1 MRCAFAMASSEAET
15 AAQAPQPPTPADGNA
30 SETAAGSL
38 SKKQA
43 KKLAKKEAK
52 EDRKQQSATAAAA
65 ASQADSAEADP
76 LAANYGDV
84 LVEDIQSKE
93 ISGREWTEIGALG
106 ADLACRAVLIRGVAQ
121 TIRPVSKKMA
131 FVVLRQF
138 MSTVQCVLTVDK
150 EFVSPHMVKFATGL
164 SKESIVDVEGMI
176 SIPKDPIKGTTQ
188 QVEVQVRK
196 LYCINRSVPNLPINI
211 EDAARSETE
220 FEKAELTG
228 EQLVRVGQDTRLNYR
243 VLDLRTPAN
252 HAIFRI
258 QCHVEDVFRRFLRYE
273 GFIGIHSPKL
283 ISGSSEGGAAVFKL
297 DYKGQP
303 ACLAQ
308 SPQLYKQMVICGGFG
323 RVFEVGSVFRA
334 EDSYTHRHLCEF
346 VGLDV
351 EMEIKEHYFE
361 VCDIVDRLFVAMF
374 DDLNENCKKE
384 LDAINRQYPF
394 EPLKYLRKTLRL
406 NFQEG
411 IKMLQEAGVEV
422 DPLGDLNTEAEK
434 KLGRLV
440 REKYDTDFYILCRY
454 PLAVRPFYT
463 MPCYDDPAYSNSFD
477 VFIRGEEIISG
488 AQRVHLPEL
497 LTTRA
502 EACGIDV
509 KTIASYIDS
518 FRYGA
523 PPHGGFGIGLER
535 VVMLF
540 CALNNIR
547 KTSLFPRDPQR
558 LVP

>member
-1 MRCAFAMASSEAET
+1 MASSE
-15 AAQAPQPPTPADGNA
+15 PPTASQASLSSVDGVADDL
-30 SETAAGSL
+30 AGTTL

-52 EDRKQQSATAAAA
+52 EERKQQTSASATAA
-65 ASQADSAEADP
+65 QDDSAEADP
-76 LAANYGDV
+76 FAANYGEV
-84 LVEDIQSKE
+84 PIEEIQSKAV
-93 ISGREWTEIGALG
+93 SGRVWTEIGALEG
-106 ADLACRAVLIRGVAQ
+106 QLSGQSVLIRGVAQ

-131 FVVLRQF
+131 FLVLRQF
-138 MSTVQCVLTVDK
+138 TSTVQCVLSVDK
-150 EFVSPHMVKFATGL
+150 ESVSPQMVKFATVL
-164 SKESIVDVEGMI
+164 NKESIVDVEGII
-176 SIPKDPIKGTTQ
+176 SVPKDPITGTTQ
-188 QVEVQVRK
+188 QVEVQIKK
-196 LYCINRSVPNLPINI
+196 LYCVNRSVPNLPINI
-211 EDAARSETE
+211 EDAARSEKD
-220 FEKAELTG
+220 FEKAEQTG
-228 EQLVRVGQDTRLNYR
+228 VQLVRVGQDTRLNYR
-243 VLDLRTPAN
+243 VLDIRTPAN
-252 HAIFRI
+252 QAIFRI
-258 QCHVEDVFRRFLRYE
+258 QCHVEDVFRRFLRSE
-273 GFIGIHSPKL
+273 GFVGIHSPKL
-283 ISGSSEGGAAVFKL
+283 IAGSSEGGAAVFKL

-308 SPQLYKQMVICGGFG
+308 SPQLYKQMAICGGFG

-361 VCDIVDRLFVAMF
+361 VCDIVDRLFVAIF
-374 DDLNENCKKE
+374 DDLNENCKTE

-394 EPLKYLRKTLRL
+394 EPLKYLRKTLKL
-406 NFQEG
+406 TFEEG
-411 IKMLQEAGVEV
+411 IQMLKEAGVEV
-422 DPLGDLNTEAEK
+422 DPLGDLNTETER

-463 MPCYDDPAYSNSFD
+463 MPCYDNPAYSNSFD

-488 AQRVHLPEL
+488 AQRIHLPEL

-509 KTIASYIDS
+509 KTISSYIDS

-523 PPHGGFGIGLER
+523 PPHGGFGVGLER

-558 LVP
+558 LTP

>member
-1 MRCAFAMASSEAET
+1 MASSENDA
-15 AAQAPQPPTPADGNA
+15 AAQTPPPPADDNS
-30 SETAAGSL
+30 SESAPAAL

-43 KKLAKKEAK
+43 KKMAKKEAK
-52 EDRKQQSATAAAA
+52 EDRKQQSSAAAA
-65 ASQADSAEADP
+65 AAAGPEDDP
-76 LAANYGDV
+76 FSGNYGDIPV
-84 LVEDIQSKE
+84 VEIQSKA
-93 ISGREWTEIGALG
+93 ISGREWTEIGALVDELSG
-106 ADLACRAVLIRGVAQ
+106 RSVLVRGVAQ

-131 FVVLRQF
+131 FVVLRQYV
-138 MSTVQCVLTVDK
+138 STVQCILSVDK
-150 EFVSPHMVKFATGL
+150 EFVSPQMVKFATAL
-164 SKESIVDVEGMI
+164 SKESIVDVEGI
-176 SIPKDPIKGTTQ
+176 VSVPKEPIKGTTQ
-188 QVEVQVRK
+188 QVEIQIRK
-196 LYCINRSVPNLPINI
+196 IYCVNRAVSLLPINV
-211 EDAARSETE
+211 EDAARSEADIQ
-220 FEKAELTG
+220 KAEFAG
-228 EQLVRVGQDTRLNYR
+228 EQFSRVGQDTRLNYR
-243 VLDLRTPAN
+243 VLDIRTPAN
-252 HAIFRI
+252 QAIFRI
-258 QCHVEDVFRRFLRYE
+258 QCHVEDVFRRFLRSE
-273 GFIGIHSPKL
+273 GFVGIHTPKL
-283 ISGSSEGGAAVFKL
+283 IAGSSEGGAAVFKL

-308 SPQLYKQMVICGGFG
+308 SPQLHKQMVICGGFG
-323 RVFEVGSVFRA
+323 RVFEVGPVFRA

-374 DDLNENCKKE
+374 DDLNENCKTE
-384 LDAINRQYPF
+384 LSAINRQYPF
-394 EPLKYLRKTLRL
+394 EPLKYLRKTLKL
-406 NFQEG
+406 TFEEG
-411 IKMLQEAGVEV
+411 IKMLQDAGVEV
-422 DPLGDLNTEAEK
+422 DPLGDLNTEVER
-434 KLGRLV
+434 KLGQLV

-463 MPCYDDPAYSNSFD
+463 MPCYDDPKYSNSFD

-509 KTIASYIDS
+509 KTISSYIDS

-523 PPHGGFGIGLER
+523 PPHGGFGVGLER

-558 LVP
+558 LAP